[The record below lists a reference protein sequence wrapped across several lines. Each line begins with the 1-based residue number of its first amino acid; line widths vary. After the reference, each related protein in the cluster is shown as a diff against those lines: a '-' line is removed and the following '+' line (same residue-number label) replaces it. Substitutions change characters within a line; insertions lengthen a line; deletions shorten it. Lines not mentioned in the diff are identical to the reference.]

1 MMEGYQQR
9 TYDPSLPPAIVVH
22 RETALK
28 SYNHQRSVDRRN
40 DHSRQ
45 TREILQGEEDFIF
58 RVLGQMNSF
67 ISSACRFAIE
77 F

>member
-22 RETALK
+22 REPVLK
-28 SYNHQRSVDRRN
+28 SYNHQRNVDRRN

-45 TREILQGEEDFIF
+45 MRYILQGEEEFF
-58 RVLGQMNSF
+58 VRVPGQLNTL